1 MKEFTITKAEEG
13 QTLFKYLCK
22 LLPQAPTSLFHKSFR
37 KKNITWN
44 DKKCMGKEILREKD
58 NIKIWFSDETFHT
71 FSEKKKADPSQK
83 KSAFSFSRRIIYE
96 DEHILIV
103 DKLAGILTQSDSSN
117 ELSLNDALL
126 DYCHYNNHS
135 TAKPSVC
142 NRLDRNTSGIVLCG
156 KTVKGLQMLNEIIK
170 NRTLRKD
177 YRCIVL
183 GKTKEQDTLK
193 GFLIKNK
200 AANRVTV
207 ITEPKENTV
216 PIETRYK
223 RISTMEKAG
232 NICSL
237 LEVRLITGR
246 PHQIRSHLASIGH
259 PILGDRKYGNK
270 KSLEISKD
278 LHIPHQLL
286 CACSITFPKMD
297 GTFDYLSKR
306 KFTISAKIEYN
317 IYFYEN
323 PILNYFSE

>member
-22 LLPQAPTSLFHKSFR
+22 LLPQAPASLFHKSFR

-44 DKKCMGKEILREKD
+44 DEKCTGKEILREKD

-71 FSEKKKADPSQK
+71 FSEKKNADPSQK
-83 KSAFSFSRRIIYE
+83 KSAFPFSRRIIYE

-103 DKLAGILTQSDSSN
+103 DKPAGILTQSDNSN

-170 NRTLRKD
+170 NRTLHKY

-183 GKTKEQDTLK
+183 GETKKQDTLK
-193 GFLIKNK
+193 GFLIKNES
-200 AANRVTV
+200 ANQVTI
-207 ITEPKENTV
+207 ITE
-216 PIETRYK
+216 
-223 RISTMEKAG
+223 
-232 NICSL
+232 
-237 LEVRLITGR
+237 
-246 PHQIRSHLASIGH
+246 Q
-259 PILGDRKYGNK
+259 
-270 KSLEISKD
+270 KD
-278 LHIPHQLL
+278 NAAML
-286 CACSITFPKMD
+286 
-297 GTFDYLSKR
+297 
-306 KFTISAKIEYN
+306 
-317 IYFYEN
+317 
-323 PILNYFSE
+323 

>member
-22 LLPQAPTSLFHKSFR
+22 LLPQAPASLFHKSFR

-44 DKKCMGKEILREKD
+44 DKKCTGKEILREKD
-58 NIKIWFSDETFHT
+58 HIKIWFSDETFHT

-83 KSAFSFSRRIIYE
+83 KYAFSFSQHIIYE

-103 DKLAGILTQSDSSN
+103 DKPAGILTQSDNSN
-117 ELSLNDALL
+117 ESSLNDALL

-135 TAKPSVC
+135 TTKPSVC

-156 KTVKGLQMLNEIIK
+156 KTVKGLQMLSEVIK
-170 NRTLRKD
+170 SRTLRKD

-193 GFLIKNK
+193 GFLIKDK
-200 AANRVTV
+200 AANQVTV
-207 ITEPKENTV
+207 NTKQKDNAV

-223 RISTMEKAG
+223 RISTIEKART
-232 NICSL
+232 ICSL

-246 PHQIRSHLASIGH
+246 PHQIRAHLASIGH

-270 KSLEISKD
+270 KSLEISKA
-278 LHIPHQLL
+278 LNIPHQLL
-286 CACSITFPKMD
+286 CACSVTFPEMD
-297 GTFDYLSKR
+297 GIFSYLSEK
-306 KFTISAKIEYN
+306 KFN
-317 IYFYEN
+317 I
-323 PILNYFSE
+323 PIKYYSLNNTQ

>member
-22 LLPQAPTSLFHKSFR
+22 LLPQAPASLFHKNFR

-44 DKKCMGKEILREKD
+44 DEKCTGKEILREKD

-83 KSAFSFSRRIIYE
+83 KFAFSFSQHIIYE
-96 DEHILIV
+96 DEHILMV
-103 DKLAGILTQSDSSN
+103 DKPAGILTQSDNSN

-170 NRTLRKD
+170 NRTLHKY

-183 GKTKEQDTLK
+183 GETKEQDTLK
-193 GFLIKNK
+193 GFLIKMNQ
-200 AANRVTV
+200 
-207 ITEPKENTV
+207 
-216 PIETRYK
+216 
-223 RISTMEKAG
+223 RI
-232 NICSL
+232 
-237 LEVRLITGR
+237 
-246 PHQIRSHLASIGH
+246 
-259 PILGDRKYGNK
+259 
-270 KSLEISKD
+270 KSLSLQSKKTM
-278 LHIPHQLL
+278 L
-286 CACSITFPKMD
+286 
-297 GTFDYLSKR
+297 YL
-306 KFTISAKIEYN
+306 
-317 IYFYEN
+317 
-323 PILNYFSE
+323 

>member
-58 NIKIWFSDETFHT
+58 NIKIWFFDETFHT

>member
-96 DEHILIV
+96 DEHILMV
-103 DKLAGILTQSDSSN
+103 DKPAGILTQSDNSN

-170 NRTLRKD
+170 NRTLHKY

-183 GKTKEQDTLK
+183 GETKEQDTLK
-193 GFLIKNK
+193 GFLIKNES
-200 AANRVTV
+200 ANQVTI
-207 ITEPKENTV
+207 ITEQKDNAV

-223 RISTMEKAG
+223 RISTIEKAG
-232 NICSL
+232 AICSL

-246 PHQIRSHLASIGH
+246 PHQIRAHLSSIGH

-270 KSLEISKD
+270 KSFEISKA
-278 LHIPHQLL
+278 LNIPYQIL
-286 CACSITFPKMD
+286 CAYSVTFPQME
-297 GTFDYLSKR
+297 GPFGYLSEKE
-306 KFTISAKIEYN
+306 FIVHQ
-317 IYFYEN
+317 IYEFIY
-323 PILNYFSE
+323 SVSVK